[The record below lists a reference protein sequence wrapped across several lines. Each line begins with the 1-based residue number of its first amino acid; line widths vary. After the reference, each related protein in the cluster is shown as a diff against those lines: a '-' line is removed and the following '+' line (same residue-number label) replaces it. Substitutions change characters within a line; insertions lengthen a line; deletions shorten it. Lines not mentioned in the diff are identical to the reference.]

1 MDPIG
6 DIQHKKTGISPTR
19 RPPPPPPPSIK
30 EDQFITVDGV
40 PPSQLAQWFA
50 IADTDKDEFIS
61 SSEALNFFP
70 KSGLAP
76 EDLSR
81 LWRIVARP
89 TAPTSSTTITDG
101 APSQPPIPTTP
112 SSGSL
117 SKRKFSQMLRL
128 IAFVQNGFEP
138 TPSAIAASLRPETWL
153 QHHGHPL
160 PPPML
165 NIPTNSN
172 NNNNTVEVLLPM
184 TPFGRDSDLGPP
196 PVDADVDLFGLG
208 DLKRAVEETGGAP
221 GGVSSS
227 LVHTS
232 SAILSPLPPHQSKTS
247 SLIRG
252 NALSSRGGGAGAAA
266 MEVPVAFDARL
277 PPLNPKKSA
286 SLTFLA
292 AGGGSLFAG
301 PGNFCDGDF
310 GAALIASLPSPLSP
324 LASSYSSSSERG
336 GTILRYIDADG
347 TMGAPRDKQERR
359 AALARRLAKSDS
371 LSLTIQAKHSGV
383 ATEDEDS
390 APCQQLTVTT
400 KKKVMCVMWDDA
412 RDVLW
417 VGDDDGHV
425 SAYSIGSNSASGRS
439 TGGDDNTSILKS
451 HILRYRWQAHR
462 MGHIAALSLGPSGDL
477 WTASSRGT
485 IRIWTPE
492 EQQLY
497 ENTSSSLFKSGT
509 TSHHHHHGAPTCREL
524 RRGPNNERAHGGAVV
539 FMKCTTDGQVMW
551 SASSKNILLWD
562 AHSGIFL
569 GTLYRQGKKNLA
581 VKKSKVVSSSGYIDD
596 IGQLEDKD
604 DGDEDDNNDSHVF
617 GSPAAKDSGTLP
629 GYTGGGGGG
638 TDTGPGLS
646 MASSSISPAPLTTTP
661 LQYPALPPM
670 VVDAAVGIA
679 VDKTTGA
686 ILARPNCTERRELR
700 ALQESWGNATDAA
713 VRELVERVAHG
724 GGKVVAGAKK
734 AGKFLMKV
742 VGKVS
747 GDAALQQ
754 QKEREREQ
762 QQQQQQ
768 QQAAADKLALEGG
781 KGGRQGSGFFSTSE
795 LLEEMEYLT
804 PRGEEEYGAFSSFNS
819 TVAMNQGG
827 EGGGM
832 LVMGN
837 IQGIEA
843 SRDNCMWVAY
853 RNGHIEKYSNTGKLV
868 SWTSIS
874 PSRYGNNS
882 IAGAGGAGVGGSFIG
897 GGVTGTGGTIGKNI
911 QTIVAVGERLW
922 VGTADG
928 RLLIYAIGT
937 SSAATTTTTIT
948 TSSSTALLLLK
959 AFSAHPATILSM
971 TTTNSRVY
979 TLAADGGIKG
989 WSCHLP
995 TPADLDA
1002 LVEWRLQAP
1011 NVVSFETISML
1022 CVTWNVGESRPGE
1035 SAEVFRHLAAH
1046 SGMRVGSRLLSRGG
1060 SGSLTSSSSPAAG
1073 VGTTHN
1079 SISQSERLIEA
1090 SGKDLVIVCLQEVEM
1105 GSTSVALA
1113 AYKDA
1118 LSSKLQEQGNVNAR
1132 FWSQKCLHALGSGEG
1147 AENPHFRQIGLRQLS
1162 GMLVMVFA
1170 RSNLNTRIGEVATA
1184 SVACGV
1190 LGVGGNKGAVAVEF
1204 TLYRRKFTAVCS
1216 HFAAHQGAVDARN
1229 AHYATIVNRLRF
1241 SKPPAV
1247 ALTGSSSGDIDGGS
1261 GNGQQQQQTTASR
1274 STSMNKSKQCDGNK
1288 DINNNKEPLIS
1299 GDWSDDDNDN
1309 VLLGDADG
1317 VIDDDMFDF
1326 TVAVD
1331 DGSGDT
1337 REGPNQVIVQR
1348 EGTRNAEVLIW
1359 GGDFNYRIDGVYESV
1374 KLAAQAYDLVPL
1386 LEADQLRRE
1395 IHAGRV
1401 FKGLKEGKIDF
1412 KPTYKFDKGAS
1423 NPTAYDSSEKKRIP
1437 AWCDRI
1443 FFRGTPQYTTP
1454 DPAEPNYVRE
1464 SEEELIKNPDDVH
1477 VRLLQYDCW
1486 PDVIDSDHKPVFAS
1500 LEADLPVTDQHRKR
1514 TICAD
1519 ILEKYYTRGS
1529 NTCTSIKDA
1538 TISLSSNEAKL
1549 HPIHMPTQAVLLK
1562 NANRDKAVLFRIIP
1576 WSIPQWCCAI
1586 DNGENK
1592 DLISNDGSGSGG
1604 GGGPV
1609 AIDVWPMSGVIPAGQ
1624 ELAVHMSASID
1635 NRAIIPGGSTKRVF
1649 KVVSWVQGGGGEG
1662 ERRGVQKLT
1671 AIVVQ
1676 QYSYQD
1682 KY

>member
-1 MDPIG
+1 MS
-6 DIQHKKTGISPTR
+6 DIKHKGTGISPTR

-30 EDQFITVDGV
+30 EDEFITVDGV

-50 IADTDKDEFIS
+50 IADTDSDGFIS
-61 SSEALNFFP
+61 SSEAIQFFP

-89 TAPTSSTTITDG
+89 PAQPPPPTTSSSSISDTN
-101 APSQPPIPTTP
+101 APYQPPPPP

-128 IAFVQNGFEP
+128 IAFVQNGFES

-160 PPPML
+160 PPPIL
-165 NIPTNSN
+165 NIPTRNNS
-172 NNNNTVEVLLPM
+172 NTVEDLLPM

-196 PVDADVDLFGLG
+196 PVDADADLFGLG
-208 DLKRAVEETGGAP
+208 DLKRVVEETRGAAGGVN
-221 GGVSSS
+221 VSSS
-227 LVHTS
+227 
-232 SAILSPLPPHQSKTS
+232 PLHLPKPSLLRSK
-247 SLIRG
+247 
-252 NALSSRGGGAGAAA
+252 ALSSRGGGAVPTVI
-266 MEVPVAFDARL
+266 EVPVAFDARL

-286 SLTFLA
+286 SLTFLT
-292 AGGGSLFAG
+292 AGGGSIYAG
-301 PGNFCDGDF
+301 PGNYCDGGDC
-310 GAALIASLPSPLSP
+310 GADLPSSSAAASP
-324 LASSYSSSSERG
+324 SPSSERG
-336 GTILRYIDADG
+336 GTILHYIDADG
-347 TMGAPRDKQERR
+347 TMGTPRDKQERR
-359 AALARRLAKSDS
+359 AALARRLVRTYS
-371 LSLTIQAKHSGV
+371 LSLTIQAKHFGV

-400 KKKVMCVMWDDA
+400 KKKVMCVLWDDG

-425 SAYSIGSNSASGRS
+425 SAYSIGSASTSRS
-439 TGGDDNTSILKS
+439 STNTTTDSNRTGDVTNTMKS

-462 MGHIAALSLGPSGDL
+462 MGHISALSLGPTGDL

-497 ENTSSSLFKSGT
+497 NKDNLSSLFIGGT
-509 TSHHHHHGAPTCREL
+509 TSHHQHQHHGAPTCREL
-524 RRGPNNERAHGGAVV
+524 RRGSNNDRAHGSAVAY
-539 FMKCTTDGQVMW
+539 MKCSSDGQVMW
-551 SASSKNILLWD
+551 SASTKNILLWD
-562 AHSGIFL
+562 AHSGKFL

-581 VKKSKVVSSSGYIDD
+581 VKKSNMVSSSGYIDN
-596 IGQLEDKD
+596 IGEFEDKEEDDDD
-604 DGDEDDNNDSHVF
+604 DGDDGDDENDVF
-617 GSPAAKDSGTLP
+617 GSPA
-629 GYTGGGGGG
+629 GGGGALPAAIGG
-638 TDTGPGLS
+638 GVGTGSPSLS
-646 MASSSISPAPLTTTP
+646 IASSSISPAPITTTSSP
-661 LQYPALPPM
+661 SQYPALPPM
-670 VVDAAVGIA
+670 VIDAAVGVA

-686 ILARPNCTERRELR
+686 VVARPNCTERRELR
-700 ALQESWGNATDAA
+700 ALQESWGSTTDDA

-747 GDAALQQ
+747 GDAVLQQ

-762 QQQQQQ
+762 QQQQ
-768 QQAAADKLALEGG
+768 AIDKLGFEG
-781 KGGRQGSGFFSTSE
+781 GGRQGSGLFSTPG
-795 LLEEMEYLT
+795 LLDEMEYLT
-804 PRGEEEYGAFSSFNS
+804 PREGEEYGTLSRFNS
-819 TVAMNQGG
+819 TVAMHQGG
-827 EGGGM
+827 GGI

-837 IQGIEA
+837 IQGVEA

-853 RNGHIEKYSNTGKLV
+853 RNGRIEQYSSTGKLV
-868 SWTSIS
+868 SWTTIS
-874 PSRYGNNS
+874 PTRDDDSS
-882 IAGAGGAGVGGSFIG
+882 IGGGGGMGGSFIG
-897 GGVTGTGGTIGKNI
+897 GSQSTRDGTSSTTIGKSI
-911 QTIVAVGERLW
+911 QTIVAVGARVW

-928 RLLIYAIGT
+928 RLLIYDGSTTNNGT
-937 SSAATTTTTIT
+937 ANG
-948 TSSSTALLLLK
+948 TALLLLK
-959 AFSAHPATILSM
+959 EFSAHPATILSM

-995 TPADLDA
+995 TPTDLDA
-1002 LVEWRLQAP
+1002 VVEWRAQAP
-1011 NVVSFETISML
+1011 SVVSFETVSML

-1046 SGMRVGSRLLSRGG
+1046 SGMHGGSSGRVLSG
-1060 SGSLTSSSSPAAG
+1060 SGSLFTSTSSPTAG
-1073 VGTTHN
+1073 GGGNTFETN
-1079 SISQSERLIEA
+1079 NNISQSGRVMAA

-1147 AENPHFRQIGLRQLS
+1147 AVNPHFRQIGLRQLS

-1170 RSNLNTRIGEVATA
+1170 RSNLNTHIGEVATA

-1204 TLYRRKFTAVCS
+1204 TLHRRKFAAVCS
-1216 HFAAHQGAVDARN
+1216 HFAAHQGAVEARN

-1247 ALTGSSSGDIDGGS
+1247 ALTASSSGDIDNGS
-1261 GNGQQQQQTTASR
+1261 GSGQQQQQQTSR
-1274 STSMNKSKQCDGNK
+1274 STSMNKPKQHGGG
-1288 DINNNKEPLIS
+1288 NNNKAPLIS
-1299 GDWSDDDNDN
+1299 GDWSDDGVDNN
-1309 VLLGDADG
+1309 VLLGDIDG
-1317 VIDDDMFDF
+1317 VVIDDDMFDN
-1326 TVAVD
+1326 AAAI
-1331 DGSGDT
+1331 GGGGGG
-1337 REGPNQVIVQR
+1337 REGTNQIIVQR

-1359 GGDFNYRIDGVYESV
+1359 AGDFNYRIDGVYESV
-1374 KLAAQAYDLVPL
+1374 KLAAQAHDLIPL

-1395 IHAGRV
+1395 VHAGRV
-1401 FKGLKEGKIDF
+1401 FQGLKEGKIDF

-1443 FFRGTPQYTTP
+1443 FFRGAPQYTTP
-1454 DPAEPNYVRE
+1454 DPAEPNNVRE

-1519 ILEKYYTRGS
+1519 IMEKYYS
-1529 NTCTSIKDA
+1529 HNSTSMDDDDGYMA
-1538 TISLSSNEAKL
+1538 PLSLSTNEAKL
-1549 HPIHMPTQAVLLK
+1549 HPTHMPTQAVLLK
-1562 NANRDKAVLFRIIP
+1562 NENRDRSVLFKVVPSHIGDMM
-1576 WSIPQWCCAI
+1576 S
-1586 DNGENK
+1586 DNDNV
-1592 DLISNDGSGSGG
+1592 N

-1609 AIDVWPMSGVIPAGQ
+1609 AVDVWPMSGVIPPGE
-1624 ELAVHMSASID
+1624 ELAVHISASID
-1635 NRAIIPGGSTKRVF
+1635 NKAIIPGGGTARRVF
-1649 KVVSWVQGGGGEG
+1649 KVVSWVQGGGEG
-1662 ERRGVQKLT
+1662 GRRGEQMLT
-1671 AIVVQ
+1671 CVVLQ
-1676 QYSYQD
+1676 EYSYQD